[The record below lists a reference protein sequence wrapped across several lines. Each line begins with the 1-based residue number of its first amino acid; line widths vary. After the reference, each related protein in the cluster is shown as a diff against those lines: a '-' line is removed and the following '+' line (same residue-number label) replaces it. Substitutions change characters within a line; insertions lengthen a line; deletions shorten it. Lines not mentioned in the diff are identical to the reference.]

1 MAEAEEA
8 QIKIEELR
16 DEEYNMQ
23 RSALL
28 AEHDA
33 EIVRFQE
40 QRKEHAAEFENTWNQ
55 HELQLLQSSK
65 EDIEAFESA

>member
-1 MAEAEEA
+1 MKECIKEGKLLEAEEA
-8 QIKIEELR
+8 QIKLEELK

-33 EIVRFQE
+33 ELARFIE
-40 QRKEHAAEFENTWNQ
+40 QRKEHEEEFETTWDQ
-55 HELQLLQSSK
+55 HE
-65 EDIEAFESA
+65 E